1 MKRAHTTDPAST
13 DPAPTDPAPTGPAPV
28 LADPDPDADG
38 VAPTAGI
45 TGMDDVV
52 ADAAGADHHADAGA
66 PDAAEP
72 VTGQGSE
79 LATAAGAELMGW
91 LARQGL
97 PADTVVLV
105 GPDSAGSAPMR
116 APYGTCGLTVTAVDL
131 HADHD
136 DRVLVFTG
144 RWETGPIGQ
153 VRAFAGEVLIELAPA
168 APRGPVTPEPAVDVR
183 MLLAGWGRWNLVG
196 RWPSLGP
203 EWPQVIAPTAA
214 AAMRLYRNHAG

>member
-13 DPAPTDPAPTGPAPV
+13 DPASTDPAPTDPAPA
-28 LADPDPDADG
+28 LADPDAG
-38 VAPTAGI
+38 SAALTAGMA
-45 TGMDDVV
+45 GADAAV
-52 ADAAGADHHADAGA
+52 ADAAGADHHADANA
-66 PDAAEP
+66 PGAAEP
-72 VTGQGSE
+72 VTGRGSE

-105 GPDSAGSAPMR
+105 GPASAGSAPMR

-168 APRGPVTPEPAVDVR
+168 APRGPITPAPAVDVR
-183 MLLAGWGRWNLVG
+183 MLLAGWGRWNLLG